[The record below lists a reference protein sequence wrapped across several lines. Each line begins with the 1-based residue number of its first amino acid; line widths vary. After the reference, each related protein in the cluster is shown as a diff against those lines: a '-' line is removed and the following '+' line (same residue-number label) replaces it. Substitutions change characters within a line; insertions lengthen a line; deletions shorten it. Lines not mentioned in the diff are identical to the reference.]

1 MQATFATHWLRFST
15 EERDV
20 DRVLDSISGV
30 SGGDFGPV
38 EARGMFN
45 QPMRFLHD
53 SGASVYF
60 GSKREQ
66 PIVVEVPGETCER
79 ITSEALATW
88 AENVEGR
95 VTRLDVAAD
104 VQPASLARRRLLELR
119 ETFRKGKC
127 ETRIPRTST
136 RFYENDKPGE
146 EGCTLYV
153 GSSNSRLMQRAYD
166 VRGPLRLEWQ
176 FKPDDRLVG
185 RAVPECLRKFG
196 PAAMWRRLADVCIW
210 PMGWYQQ
217 LLKGECADL
226 VKGPGKSDDL
236 ARTMSAIKEQFGLA
250 LGALHLLGVPSD
262 ELAVMP
268 SRLNAEQVRKLAS
281 WVEQAPDLGYDPI
294 KLKAEL
300 EVQRWRRCR

>member
-1 MQATFATHWLRFST
+1 
-15 EERDV
+15 
-20 DRVLDSISGV
+20 
-30 SGGDFGPV
+30 
-38 EARGMFN
+38 MFN

-79 ITSEALATW
+79 MTSEALATW

-104 VQPASLARRRLLELR
+104 VEPASLARRRLLELR

-217 LLKGECADL
+217 LLKGERADL

-236 ARTMSAIKEQFGLA
+236 ARTMSAITEQLGPTLAGLQFA
-250 LGALHLLGVPSD
+250 GVD
-262 ELAVMP
+262 
-268 SRLNAEQVRKLAS
+268 LNQLCAFPNKPNAQQVRRFAS
-281 WVEQAPDLGYDPI
+281 WCSQARDLGYDPTR
-294 KLKAEL
+294 LEAE
-300 EVQRWRRCR
+300 VKRCRKSK